1 MKRRGELSS
10 HGLERGYSMRGETE
24 VMSGRTE
31 SFKDQNFTSVKC
43 KLPLSHVIGSLC
55 RRESTKI
62 CMVKC
67 VHGGKS
73 ERRIVLEISNYFVL
87 LFKIKLGRK
96 CIKSKGKVNGS
107 EDIERMRG

>member
-55 RRESTKI
+55 RRESGRWCKKKKIIIRVLAKYLRGRGRANTKRHLLHTDI
-62 CMVKC
+62 CA
-67 VHGGKS
+67 
-73 ERRIVLEISNYFVL
+73 
-87 LFKIKLGRK
+87 LFSVEK
-96 CIKSKGKVNGS
+96 
-107 EDIERMRG
+107 